1 MDASLYPRM
10 AEVEDTHWWFASRR
24 AIVDRMLDRLG
35 LPANASILEPGCG
48 TGGNFPMLARRGQV
62 FAIDA
67 DESAIGFA
75 QARGLAQVAYG
86 SLPDRIPF
94 DGQRFDL
101 VVMTDVLEHLDD
113 QAGALRALRARLR
126 PGGWLLLTVPAMA
139 WLWSDHDVTHH
150 HRRRYAA
157 NELRNLVAAA
167 GFDVTYLSYY
177 NFVLFPMIAGARI
190 LQRLRQPDRNG
201 AHSRH
206 DLTMPPQ
213 AVNSILK
220 SIFSSERH
228 LIGGARIPFGVSL
241 ILIARAQPGISATA
255 TPVSSASAN

>member
-35 LPANASILEPGCG
+35 LPDDISILEPGCG
-48 TGGNFPMLARRGQV
+48 TGGNFPMLARRGRV

-67 DESAIGFA
+67 DQSAIGFA

-86 SLPDRIPF
+86 SLPDQIPF
-94 DGQRFDL
+94 GDQRFEL

-113 QAGALRALRARLR
+113 QADALRALRARLL

-150 HRRRYAA
+150 HHRRYTA

-177 NFVLFPMIAGARI
+177 NFLLFPMIAGARI
-190 LQRLRQPDRNG
+190 LQRLRQSDRDDAN
-201 AHSRH
+201 ARH
-206 DLTMPPQ
+206 DLMMPPR
-213 AVNSILK
+213 AINSMLQ
-220 SIFSSERH
+220 SIFSSERYVV
-228 LIGGARIPFGVSL
+228 GSARIPFGVSL
-241 ILIARAQPGISATA
+241 IMLARAHSGISAAA
-255 TPVSSASAN
+255 TPVSSARAS